1 MENKIKMSK
10 YVAKYRASHREQILE
25 RQRLKRKNFPLKR
38 MIWNAKRRAKEKGL
52 AFDLQE
58 SDLIQVTYCP
68 YLNIPLHYEGG
79 KPREDCTASLDKID
93 PSQGYI
99 KGNVEIISDLA
110 NRMKNNASIEM
121 LLLFAQSILK
131 RFDNGSSN

>member
-1 MENKIKMSK
+1 MEKKLKMSK

-38 MIWNAKRRAKEKGL
+38 MIWNAKRRAKEKDL
-52 AFDLQE
+52 PFDLE
-58 SDLIQVTYCP
+58 ETDLIQVTHCP

-79 KPREDCTASLDKID
+79 RPREDCTASLDKID
-93 PSQGYI
+93 PSLGYI

-110 NRMKNNASIEM
+110 NRMKNNASVEM
-121 LLLFAQSILK
+121 LLLFAQNIIK
-131 RFDNGSSN
+131 RFDNGGSD